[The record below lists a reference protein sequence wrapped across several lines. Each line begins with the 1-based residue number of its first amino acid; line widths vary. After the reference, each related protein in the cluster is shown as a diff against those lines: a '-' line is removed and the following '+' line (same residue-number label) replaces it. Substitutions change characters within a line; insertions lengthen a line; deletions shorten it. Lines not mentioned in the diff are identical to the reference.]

1 MGDLP
6 EIVDLTSGPESGR
19 GLAALAAV
27 RGLGPGGV
35 VRLVTP
41 EDPALLMES
50 LNLQLRGALAWE
62 SVQRGGAWETTVRRA
77 DDVEPRNVI
86 ELLLRDHRRLDL
98 LLAVALRRL
107 NAGDTAQAKPLLIE
121 FARGLRRHVLA
132 EDELVAPELSVEPG
146 FEPLQTML
154 HEHSELQSQ
163 LWAIE
168 QCFAEAPTGMLP
180 EAWEVEPFVAI
191 LSGTLAKHEHREE
204 QGLFPAWTARLAAR
218 PRGEQDALLRAVH
231 ERLEPTSGPAGPSPA
246 AAAH

>member
-1 MGDLP
+1 MGELP
-6 EIVDLTSGPESGR
+6 EIVDLTRGPESGR

-62 SVQRGGAWETTVRRA
+62 SVRRGGAWETTVRRA

-86 ELLLRDHRRLDL
+86 ELLLRDHRRLDR

-107 NAGDTAQAKPLLIE
+107 NAGDTAQAKPMLIE
-121 FARGLRRHVLA
+121 FARGLRRHVRA
-132 EDELVAPELSVEPG
+132 EDELVASALSLESG

-154 HEHSELQSQ
+154 QEHTELHAQ

-168 QCFAEAPTGMLP
+168 QCFADAPAGSLP
-180 EAWEVEPFVAI
+180 EAWEIEPFVAI

-218 PRGEQDALLRAVH
+218 PRPEQDALLEAVR
-231 ERLEPTSGPAGPSPA
+231 ERLEPASGPAGPSPSST
-246 AAAH
+246 AH